1 MSNITYTYSYEG
13 TPITFECGAGVM
25 INATQMAKRFG
36 KTPKDWLRNQ
46 QSEEFISTL
55 SAVRQICLSQ
65 LVQVRKGNSSNF
77 EQGTW
82 MHEDVAMEF
91 ARWLSP
97 AFAIWTNDRIK
108 ELLRDGVTT
117 TATDDQTIAKAMAI
131 LQSRL
136 EEAKRE
142 TVRLR
147 ESELEAQAEAQFL
160 RDRAEEDAPKVL
172 FADAVTASKRSIL
185 VGELAKILKQ
195 NGHDTGQNRLFAE
208 LREQGY
214 LQSCKGERYNQPT
227 QMAMELGLFELKK
240 TAINN
245 PDGTSRVCTTTKVTP
260 KGQQYFIKRYLR
272 YDDTANC

>member
-1 MSNITYTYSYEG
+1 MSTITTYSYEG
-13 TPITFECGAGVM
+13 TPIAFERGAGVM

-91 ARWLSP
+91 ARWLNP

-117 TATDDQTIAKAMAI
+117 TATDDQTIAKAMTI
-131 LQSRL
+131 LQGRL

-142 TVRLR
+142 TARLR

-260 KGQQYFIKRYLR
+260 KGQQYFIRRYL
-272 YDDTANC
+272 NHGKEM

>member
-1 MSNITYTYSYEG
+1 MSTITTYSYEG
-13 TPITFECGAGVM
+13 TPIAFERGTGVM

-36 KTPKDWLRNQ
+36 KTPKDWLKNQ

-55 SAVRQICLSQ
+55 SAVRRILPTE
-65 LVQVRKGNSSNF
+65 LVKVTQGGEPTK
-77 EQGTW
+77 QGTW

-108 ELLRDGVTT
+108 ELLREGVTT
-117 TATDDQTIAKAMAI
+117 TATDDQTIAKAIAI
-131 LQSRL
+131 LQGRL

-142 TVRLR
+142 TARLR

-260 KGQQYFIKRYLR
+260 KGQQYFIKRYLSHGKEM
-272 YDDTANC
+272 

>member
-1 MSNITYTYSYEG
+1 MSTITTYSYEG
-13 TPITFECGAGVM
+13 TPIAFERGAGVM

-36 KTPKDWLRNQ
+36 KTPKDWLKNQ

-55 SAVRQICLSQ
+55 SAVRRILPTE
-65 LVQVRKGNSSNF
+65 LVKVTQGGEPTK
-77 EQGTW
+77 QGTW

-117 TATDDQTIAKAMAI
+117 TATDDQTIAKAMTI

-142 TVRLR
+142 TARLR

-172 FADAVTASKRSIL
+172 FAEAVTASKRSIL

-260 KGQQYFIKRYLR
+260 KGQQYFIKRYLHKVELCTR
-272 YDDTANC
+272 

>member
-1 MSNITYTYSYEG
+1 MSTITTYSYEG
-13 TPITFECGAGVM
+13 TPIAFERGTGVM

-131 LQSRL
+131 LQGRL
-136 EEAKRE
+136 EEAKQE
-142 TVRLR
+142 TARLR

-272 YDDTANC
+272 YDDKANC

>member
-1 MSNITYTYSYEG
+1 MSNITYTYSYQSAPVSFLQGDE
-13 TPITFECGAGVM
+13 VM
-25 INATQMAKRFG
+25 INATQMARAFKKRPNDYLSLPS
-36 KTPKDWLRNQ
+36 TIELLRA
-46 QSEEFISTL
+46 IT
-55 SAVRQICLSQ
+55 
-65 LVQVRKGNSSNF
+65 RKSGNSGYQAVTTKAGSPENGG
-77 EQGTW
+77 GTW
-82 MHEDVAMEF
+82 MTETVALDF
-91 ARWLSP
+91 AQWLSVD
-97 AFAIWTNDRIK
+97 FRLWCNDRIK

-131 LQSRL
+131 LQGRL

-142 TVRLR
+142 TARLR

-245 PDGTSRVCTTTKVTP
+245 PDGSSRICTTTKVTP
-260 KGQQYFIKRYLR
+260 KGQQYFIRRYLR
-272 YDDTANC
+272 YDDKTDC

>member
-36 KTPKDWLRNQ
+36 KEPTHWLKNQQTDNYLKTLSKLRNR
-46 QSEEFISTL
+46 SL
-55 SAVRQICLSQ
+55 ADLVR
-65 LVQVRKGNSSNF
+65 VTRGGDNP
-77 EQGTW
+77 GTW

-108 ELLRDGVTT
+108 ELLREGVTT
-117 TATDDQTIAKAMAI
+117 TATDDQTIAKAMVI

-142 TVRLR
+142 TARLR
-147 ESELEAQAEAQFL
+147 ESAEDAQAEAQFL

-172 FADAVTASKRSIL
+172 FAEAVTASKRSIL

-208 LREQGY
+208 LRQQGY

-245 PDGTSRVCTTTKVTP
+245 PDGSSRVCTTTKVTP
-260 KGQQYFIKRYLR
+260 KGQQYFIKKYL
-272 YDDTANC
+272 NKVEPWN

>member
-1 MSNITYTYSYEG
+1 MSTITTYFYKGS
-13 TPITFECGAGVM
+13 PIAFERGAGVM
-25 INATQMAKRFG
+25 INATQMAKRFEDS
-36 KTPKDWLRNQ
+36 KAPKFWLRNQ
-46 QSEEFISTL
+46 STKEFLTTL
-55 SAVRQICLSQ
+55 SEVRNLTSAE
-65 LVQVRKGNSSNF
+65 LLRVTYGNNG
-77 EQGTW
+77 GTW

-108 ELLRDGVTT
+108 ELLQDGVTT
-117 TATDDQTIAKAMAI
+117 VATDDQTIAKAMAI

-142 TVRLR
+142 TARLR

-260 KGQQYFIKRYLR
+260 KGQQYFIRRYLN
-272 YDDTANC
+272 TVEP

>member
-1 MSNITYTYSYEG
+1 MSTITTYSYEG
-13 TPITFECGAGVM
+13 TPIAFERGAGVM

-55 SAVRQICLSQ
+55 SAVRQICPTDLIKQ
-65 LVQVRKGNSSNF
+65 RQGGDPQK
-77 EQGTW
+77 QGTW

-108 ELLRDGVTT
+108 ELLQDGVTT
-117 TATDDQTIAKAMAI
+117 VATDDQTIAKAMAI

-142 TVRLR
+142 TARLR

-208 LREQGY
+208 LRQQGY

-260 KGQQYFIKRYLR
+260 KGQQYFIRRYLH
-272 YDDTANC
+272 YDDKTNC

>member
-1 MSNITYTYSYEG
+1 MSTITTYSYEG
-13 TPITFECGAGVM
+13 TPIAFERGAGVM

-131 LQSRL
+131 LQGRL

-142 TVRLR
+142 AARLR
-147 ESELEAQAEAQFL
+147 ESTEEAQAEAQFL

-260 KGQQYFIKRYLR
+260 KGQQYFIRRYLN
-272 YDDTANC
+272 AVEP

>member
-1 MSNITYTYSYEG
+1 MSTITTYSYEG
-13 TPITFECGAGVM
+13 TPIAFERGTGVM

-36 KTPKDWLRNQ
+36 DGKRPQFWLTNKATTEYISVLSKARN
-46 QSEEFISTL
+46 L
-55 SAVRQICLSQ
+55 SLADLVR
-65 LVQVRKGNSSNF
+65 VTRGGDNP
-77 EQGTW
+77 GTW

-131 LQSRL
+131 LQNRL

-142 TVRLR
+142 TARLR

-260 KGQQYFIKRYLR
+260 KGQQYFITRYL
-272 YDDTANC
+272 NKVEL

>member
-1 MSNITYTYSYEG
+1 MSTITTYSYEG
-13 TPITFECGAGVM
+13 SPIAFERGAGVM

-142 TVRLR
+142 TARLR

-260 KGQQYFIKRYLR
+260 KGQQYFIKRYL
-272 YDDTANC
+272 NHGKEM

>member
-1 MSNITYTYSYEG
+1 MNEITYTYSYQSAPVSFCRGDE
-13 TPITFECGAGVM
+13 VM
-25 INATQMAKRFG
+25 INATQMARAFKKRPNDYLSLPS
-36 KTPKDWLRNQ
+36 TTELLRA
-46 QSEEFISTL
+46 IT
-55 SAVRQICLSQ
+55 
-65 LVQVRKGNSSNF
+65 RKSGNSEYQAVKTKPGSPENGG
-77 EQGTW
+77 GTW
-82 MHEDVAMEF
+82 MIETVALDF
-91 ARWLSP
+91 AQWLSVD
-97 AFAIWTNDRIK
+97 FRLWCNDRIK
-108 ELLRDGVTT
+108 ELMRDGVTT

-142 TVRLR
+142 TARLR
-147 ESELEAQAEAQFL
+147 ESTEEAQAEAQFL

-260 KGQQYFIKRYLR
+260 KGQQYFIKRYL
-272 YDDTANC
+272 NHGKEM

>member
-1 MSNITYTYSYEG
+1 MNEITYTYSYQSAPVSFCRGDE
-13 TPITFECGAGVM
+13 VM
-25 INATQMAKRFG
+25 INATQMARAFKKRPNDYLSLPS
-36 KTPKDWLRNQ
+36 TTELLRA
-46 QSEEFISTL
+46 IT
-55 SAVRQICLSQ
+55 
-65 LVQVRKGNSSNF
+65 RKSGNSEYQAVKTKPGSPENGG
-77 EQGTW
+77 GTW
-82 MHEDVAMEF
+82 MIETVALDF
-91 ARWLSP
+91 AQWLSVD
-97 AFAIWTNDRIK
+97 FRLWCNDRIK
-108 ELLRDGVTT
+108 ELLREGVTT
-117 TATDDQTIAKAMAI
+117 TATDDQTIAKAMTI

-142 TVRLR
+142 TARLR
-147 ESELEAQAEAQFL
+147 KSELEAQAEAQFL

-260 KGQQYFIKRYLR
+260 KGQQYFIKRYLH
-272 YDDTANC
+272 NGKEM

>member
-1 MSNITYTYSYEG
+1 MSTITTYSYEG
-13 TPITFECGAGVM
+13 TPIAFERGAGVM

-142 TVRLR
+142 TARLR

-172 FADAVTASKRSIL
+172 FAEAVTASKRSIL
-185 VGELAKILKQ
+185 VGELAKILKAFQ
-195 NGHDTGQNRLFAE
+195 WAGQ
-208 LREQGY
+208 
-214 LQSCKGERYNQPT
+214 
-227 QMAMELGLFELKK
+227 
-240 TAINN
+240 
-245 PDGTSRVCTTTKVTP
+245 TSECQRSM
-260 KGQQYFIKRYLR
+260 
-272 YDDTANC
+272 

>member
-1 MSNITYTYSYEG
+1 MSTITTYSYEG
-13 TPITFECGAGVM
+13 TPIAFERGAGVM

-142 TVRLR
+142 TARLR

-260 KGQQYFIKRYLR
+260 KGQQYFIKRYL
-272 YDDTANC
+272 NHGKEM

>member
-1 MSNITYTYSYEG
+1 MSTITTYSYEG
-13 TPITFECGAGVM
+13 TPIAFERGAGVM

-117 TATDDQTIAKAMAI
+117 AATDDQTIAKAMAI

-142 TVRLR
+142 TARLR
-147 ESELEAQAEAQFL
+147 ESAEDAQAEAQYL

-214 LQSCKGERYNQPT
+214 LQSCKGERDNQPT

-260 KGQQYFIKRYLR
+260 KGQQYFIRRYLHKVEPCTR
-272 YDDTANC
+272 

>member
-1 MSNITYTYSYEG
+1 MSTITTYSYEG
-13 TPITFECGAGVM
+13 SPIAFERGAGVM

-36 KTPKDWLRNQ
+36 DGKRPQFWLTNKATTEYISVLSKARN
-46 QSEEFISTL
+46 L
-55 SAVRQICLSQ
+55 SLADLVR
-65 LVQVRKGNSSNF
+65 VTRGGDNP
-77 EQGTW
+77 GTW

-131 LQSRL
+131 LQNRL
-136 EEAKRE
+136 EKAKRE
-142 TVRLR
+142 TARLR
-147 ESELEAQAEAQFL
+147 ESEQEAQAEAQFL

-260 KGQQYFIKRYLR
+260 KGQQYFIKRYL
-272 YDDTANC
+272 NKVEL

>member
-1 MSNITYTYSYEG
+1 MSTITTYSYEG
-13 TPITFECGAGVM
+13 TPIAFERGAGVM

-36 KTPKDWLRNQ
+36 KEPTHWLKNQQTDNYLKTLSKLRNR
-46 QSEEFISTL
+46 SL
-55 SAVRQICLSQ
+55 ADLVR
-65 LVQVRKGNSSNF
+65 VTRGGDNP
-77 EQGTW
+77 GTW

-91 ARWLSP
+91 ARWLNP

-131 LQSRL
+131 LQGRL

-142 TVRLR
+142 AARLR
-147 ESELEAQAEAQFL
+147 ESTEEAQAEAQFL

-245 PDGTSRVCTTTKVTP
+245 PDGSSRICTTTKVTP
-260 KGQQYFIKRYLR
+260 KGQQYFIKRYLNAVELCTR
-272 YDDTANC
+272 

>member
-1 MSNITYTYSYEG
+1 MSTITTYSYEG
-13 TPITFECGAGVM
+13 TPIAFERGAGVM
-25 INATQMAKRFG
+25 INATQMAKPFG
-36 KTPKDWLRNQ
+36 KAPMHWLRNQ
-46 QSEEFISTL
+46 QAKEYIDTLSTL
-55 SAVRQICLSQ
+55 RNRNLDD
-65 LVQVRKGNSSNF
+65 LVQVTNGGDNP
-77 EQGTW
+77 GTW

-131 LQSRL
+131 LQGRL

-142 TVRLR
+142 TARLR

-208 LREQGY
+208 LRQQGY

-260 KGQQYFIKRYLR
+260 KGQQYFIKRYL
-272 YDDTANC
+272 NKVEPWN

>member
-36 KTPKDWLRNQ
+36 KEPTHWLKNQQTDNYLKTLSKLRNR
-46 QSEEFISTL
+46 SL
-55 SAVRQICLSQ
+55 ADLVR
-65 LVQVRKGNSSNF
+65 VTRGGDNP
-77 EQGTW
+77 GTW

-108 ELLRDGVTT
+108 ELMRDGVTT
-117 TATDDQTIAKAMAI
+117 VATDDQTIAKAMAI
-131 LQSRL
+131 LQGRL

-142 TVRLR
+142 TARLR

-260 KGQQYFIKRYLR
+260 KGQQYFIKRYLHKIELCTR
-272 YDDTANC
+272 

>member
-1 MSNITYTYSYEG
+1 MSTITTYSYEG
-13 TPITFECGAGVM
+13 TPIAFERGAGVM

-36 KTPKDWLRNQ
+36 KRTADWLQNQ
-46 QSEEFISTL
+46 QTKDFLQAL
-55 SAVRQICLSQ
+55 SV
-65 LVQVRKGNSSNF
+65 VRKSVTADFLKVVQGGDPQK
-77 EQGTW
+77 QGTW

-142 TVRLR
+142 TARLR
-147 ESELEAQAEAQFL
+147 ESTEEAQAEAQFL

-260 KGQQYFIKRYLR
+260 KGQQYFIKRYL
-272 YDDTANC
+272 NKVEPWN

>member
-1 MSNITYTYSYEG
+1 MSTITTYSYEG
-13 TPITFECGAGVM
+13 SPIAFERGAGVM

-117 TATDDQTIAKAMAI
+117 TATDDQTIAKAMEI

-142 TVRLR
+142 TARLR

-172 FADAVTASKRSIL
+172 FAEAVTASKRSIL

-260 KGQQYFIKRYLR
+260 KGQQYFIKRYL
-272 YDDTANC
+272 NHGKEM

>member
-1 MSNITYTYSYEG
+1 MSTITTYSYEG
-13 TPITFECGAGVM
+13 TPIAFERGAGVM

-142 TVRLR
+142 TARLR

-172 FADAVTASKRSIL
+172 FAEAVTASKRSIL

-260 KGQQYFIKRYLR
+260 KGQQYFIKRYL
-272 YDDTANC
+272 NHGKEM

>member
-1 MSNITYTYSYEG
+1 MSTITTYSYEG
-13 TPITFECGAGVM
+13 TPIAFERGTGVM

-108 ELLRDGVTT
+108 ELMRDGVTT
-117 TATDDQTIAKAMAI
+117 TATDDQTIARAMAI

-142 TVRLR
+142 TARLR

-260 KGQQYFIKRYLR
+260 KGQQYFIKRYL
-272 YDDTANC
+272 NHGKEM

>member
-1 MSNITYTYSYEG
+1 MSTITTYSYEG
-13 TPITFECGAGVM
+13 TPIAFERGAGVM

-142 TVRLR
+142 TARLR

-260 KGQQYFIKRYLR
+260 KGQQYFIRRYL
-272 YDDTANC
+272 NHGKEM

>member
-1 MSNITYTYSYEG
+1 MSTITTYSYEG
-13 TPITFECGAGVM
+13 TPIAFERGAGVM

-108 ELLRDGVTT
+108 ELMRDGVTT

-142 TVRLR
+142 TARLR

-260 KGQQYFIKRYLR
+260 KGQQYFIKRYL
-272 YDDTANC
+272 NHGKEM

>member
-1 MSNITYTYSYEG
+1 MNEITYTYSYQSAPVSFCRGDE
-13 TPITFECGAGVM
+13 VM
-25 INATQMAKRFG
+25 INATQMARAFKKRPNDYLSLPS
-36 KTPKDWLRNQ
+36 TTELLRA
-46 QSEEFISTL
+46 IT
-55 SAVRQICLSQ
+55 
-65 LVQVRKGNSSNF
+65 RKSGNSEYQAVKTKPGSPENGG
-77 EQGTW
+77 GTW
-82 MHEDVAMEF
+82 MIETVALDF
-91 ARWLSP
+91 AQWLSVD
-97 AFAIWTNDRIK
+97 FRLWCNDRIK
-108 ELLRDGVTT
+108 ELLREGVTT
-117 TATDDQTIAKAMAI
+117 TATDDQTIAKAIAI
-131 LQSRL
+131 LQGRL

-142 TVRLR
+142 TARLR

-260 KGQQYFIKRYLR
+260 KGQQYFIRRYLSHGKEM
-272 YDDTANC
+272 

>member
-142 TVRLR
+142 TARLR
-147 ESELEAQAEAQFL
+147 ESTEEAQAEAQFL

-195 NGHDTGQNRLFAE
+195 NGHNTGQNRLFAE

-260 KGQQYFIKRYLR
+260 KGQQYFIRRYL
-272 YDDTANC
+272 NKVEP

>member
-1 MSNITYTYSYEG
+1 MSTITTYSYEG
-13 TPITFECGAGVM
+13 TPIAFERGAGVM

-36 KTPKDWLRNQ
+36 ESKAPKFWLSNQ
-46 QSEEFISTL
+46 STKEFLTTL
-55 SAVRQICLSQ
+55 SEVRNLTSAE
-65 LVQVRKGNSSNF
+65 LLRVTYGNNG
-77 EQGTW
+77 GTW

-131 LQSRL
+131 LQNRL

-142 TVRLR
+142 TARLR

-172 FADAVTASKRSIL
+172 FAEAVTASKRSIL

-260 KGQQYFIKRYLR
+260 KGQQYFIKRYL
-272 YDDTANC
+272 NHGKEM

>member
-1 MSNITYTYSYEG
+1 MSTITTYSYEG
-13 TPITFECGAGVM
+13 TPIAFERGAGVM

-55 SAVRQICLSQ
+55 SAVRQICPTDLIKQ
-65 LVQVRKGNSSNF
+65 TQGGDPQK
-77 EQGTW
+77 QGTW

-131 LQSRL
+131 LQGRL

-142 TVRLR
+142 TARLR
-147 ESELEAQAEAQFL
+147 ESTEEAQAEAQFL

-260 KGQQYFIKRYLR
+260 KGQQYFIKRYL
-272 YDDTANC
+272 NHEKEM

>member
-36 KTPKDWLRNQ
+36 KEPTHWLKNQQTDNYLKTLSKLRNR
-46 QSEEFISTL
+46 SL
-55 SAVRQICLSQ
+55 ADLVR
-65 LVQVRKGNSSNF
+65 VTRGGDNP
-77 EQGTW
+77 GTW

-142 TVRLR
+142 TARLR

-172 FADAVTASKRSIL
+172 FADAVTDSKRSIL

-260 KGQQYFIKRYLR
+260 KGQQYFIKRYLNAVEPCTR
-272 YDDTANC
+272 